1 MPLPAMWV
9 AYTTSDVAVFYVGA
23 FLAQLLSA
31 SALGAAAAS
40 SQALV
45 LPRMRGLATAT
56 FFLATTLIGLGLGPC
71 MAGYVSATNGDDL
84 SLGVLSTF
92 VAAPFGFILL
102 VAALKLVPQAAA
114 TVVERARDAGEE
126 V

>member
-1 MPLPAMWV
+1 
-9 AYTTSDVAVFYVGA
+9 
-23 FLAQLLSA
+23 

-56 FFLATTLIGLGLGPC
+56 FFLATTLIGLGLGPF
-71 MAGYVSATNGDDL
+71 MAGYVSANNGDDL

>member
-1 MPLPAMWV
+1 
-9 AYTTSDVAVFYVGA
+9 
-23 FLAQLLSA
+23 
-31 SALGAAAAS
+31 
-40 SQALV
+40 
-45 LPRMRGLATAT
+45 
-56 FFLATTLIGLGLGPC
+56 

-102 VAALKLVPQAAA
+102 VAAPKLVPQAAA